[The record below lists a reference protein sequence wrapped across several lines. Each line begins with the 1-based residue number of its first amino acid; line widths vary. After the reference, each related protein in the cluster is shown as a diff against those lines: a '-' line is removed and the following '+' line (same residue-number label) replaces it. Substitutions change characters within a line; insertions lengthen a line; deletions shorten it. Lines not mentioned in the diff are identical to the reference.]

1 MKKAGSLI
9 NKGSKINIMEILKEA
24 NNNIKLHV
32 EFYPYER
39 YGGGGGKRKAN
50 ISAPDMLTALKK
62 LVDKMRLYIDSEQIE
77 DEGYTP
83 EEVIEQI
90 QMSNGDGCDYITL
103 LQEMNSGDILI
114 QEDYDEE
121 EDWDDMD
128 ESLNKE
134 PLKEDLEN
142 LEKVDATTTMNI
154 TMGTAKEESK
164 TLWQRLEDAEKV
176 PEDAPL
182 FGAKDQP
189 VPEEV
194 KEPKVTLDES
204 LFNEGISGFYFAK
217 LAAKAAKAIE
227 DFQDAFTG
235 LPYDFDVLIEENE
248 IMDLDQAVKVLHQL
262 ENRAR
267 DLAENVPNKEQD
279 ESLVES
285 DNDDVEIT
293 QEMIDDILDEVKGV
307 FTEAQFTTDQ
317 VVDEIFDCIED
328 DSKYEF
334 AKGVLE
340 AAEEDIEDGLAEGL
354 VWGESTLDDY
364 LDVIKKYYKGRKV
377 EDVIDSIFKM
387 FPDSE
392 TAYNL
397 ASSLGEVVEDYLDEC
412 KLAENFI

>member
-1 MKKAGSLI
+1 M
-9 NKGSKINIMEILKEA
+9 NIKEA

-39 YGGGGGKRKAN
+39 YGGGGGKKKAN
-50 ISAPDMLTALKK
+50 VSAPDMLTALKK
-62 LVDKMRLYIDSEQIE
+62 LVDKMRLYIDSEEIE

-103 LQEMNSGDILI
+103 LQEMNSGDVLI

-128 ESLNKE
+128 ES
-134 PLKEDLEN
+134 LKEDLEN

-164 TLWQRLEDAEKV
+164 TLWQRLEDAEKI

-194 KEPKVTLDES
+194 EEPKVTLDES
-204 LFNEGISGFYFAK
+204 LFTEGLSASYFGK
-217 LAAKAAKAIE
+217 LATKAAEAIE

-235 LPYDFDVLIEENE
+235 LPYDFDMLIQDEEVIALDNARE
-248 IMDLDQAVKVLHQL
+248 ILYQI
-262 ENRAR
+262 EGRAR
-267 DLAENVPNKEQD
+267 DLMEDVSNKKLK
-279 ESLVES
+279 ESSTE
-285 DNDDVEIT
+285 DDDVELSDEAIN
-293 QEMIDDILDEVKGV
+293 DILDDVKGV
-307 FTEAQFTTDQ
+307 FDECEFTTDE
-317 VVDEIFDCIED
+317 VVDKIFDCIED
-328 DSKYEF
+328 ESKVEF
-334 AKGVLE
+334 AQGILDSM
-340 AAEEDIEDGLAEGL
+340 EEDKEELTEGVDTFEDSLA
-354 VWGESTLDDY
+354 
-364 LDVIKKYYKGRKV
+364 VIKKYFNGRKAS
-377 EDVIDSIFKM
+377 EVIDTIFTNN
-387 FPDSE
+387 PAVDSDKLE
-392 TAYNL
+392 DIAIK
-397 ASSLGEVVEDYLDEC
+397 LGQFLDDYLDEC